1 MPIPLVLALFT
12 LVLVW
17 LNSCSSGLGKNLPP
31 DDQPPATT
39 IASANLPVGV
49 DLGVRPSAP
58 VGEHAVAGFVLP
70 AFGDNPQRE
79 IALVAFTTTAAAD
92 NADGAGGRLS
102 RDGAT
107 DGNGASD
114 VFLAAVSAQDVERRA
129 FSQSLA
135 GKFRHP
141 RCTTCHSMQ
150 APTTQAFVSSAIAA
164 VPQPH
169 AGPPPGPG
177 FPALDGSTCA
187 PCHFGAT
194 TVPIATWK
202 APAASFDLRTDTVAQ
217 LAQRATLIPTGEP
230 NHFTTDERV
239 LWALDS
245 GVLPTVGGRNG
256 AADDDHDGID
266 EPEDRDGTRRTV
278 PGGSAAFLREISDWN
293 ASGRVTSCTQAV
305 RDVTLVSRA
314 GGSPVAGNGGSRR
327 PSLVFVRNLAFNPAN
342 PTAQPLGEAVV
353 AFESDA
359 TNLGPAD
366 GNGATDVYVARYR
379 VLVVEDATTT
389 RALDGLQLQQLGVAT
404 LASAVSGGATA
415 GNGAST
421 QPAIG
426 GSNGELVAFRST
438 ATNLVAG
445 FVDGNGAGGDVYVRQ
460 LLTNATRL
468 ASHVPASTTT
478 GGNGDSAAPALA
490 ATGAAIAFD
499 SAASNLLVAAD
510 GNGVRD
516 VFHAAVDG
524 SATFVKARSSVGAGG
539 AEAVGGDSG
548 AASVQVGDGGRVL
561 VAYESRAT
569 NLGAGA
575 SAAGNVYLFDSTAG
589 ASTPLNQRIATTGN
603 AVGDGSSSAP
613 KVSPDGSRVAF
624 VSSASNID
632 VVRQADGNR
641 SADVFLVEIAQLA
654 GGAVLPFRLSMTA
667 NDGAEANGASRTP
680 ALASFGAGTAFPS
693 GLLVYATAAT
703 NLGASDATDL
713 MVSFLAEISGIA
725 ADFDVDV
732 ARGAA
737 PLTVQ
742 FTDASTGL
750 PTGWEWDFDN
760 DGVVDATT
768 QNPTFTYTTPGLY
781 DVRLVARNAISQ
793 GTTTRVGVVRVLTT
807 PTAAFTA
814 NVAAGVAPL
823 SVTFTDAS
831 TESPTSWAWDF
842 QNDGVVDSTAQSP
855 TFSYTAPGVYT
866 VRLVATNEAGSG
878 EVVQTSAINV
888 FTPVTANFTR
898 TPASGTTPLLVS
910 FTNTSVGATS
920 FAWDFQNDG
929 VVDSTAE
936 NPTFT
941 YSVAGTFAVRL
952 TATGPGGTNAFT
964 FANCVTANGAVAA
977 NFTMTVGGS
986 PRTSAYT
993 NETVTFTSTS
1003 TGTITTLQWDFD
1015 NNPGTVE
1022 ATGSPVTR
1030 TFSSPTSTTVFNVRL
1045 LATGP
1050 AGSASLT
1057 RALTIVPASESVTM
1071 ESVAD
1076 TSVYSLNTGASSGT
1090 SNGANPQMVCGRAYN
1105 PNSPPTIPAVD
1116 NGLRRALVRFN
1127 VAGNVPAGSTVLSAN
1142 LQMACTYD
1150 PLLPTGA
1157 QAVSLHR
1164 LTRVWSEGTTNLGIG
1179 LGGPAAGGDATW
1191 ASATSSGTVVN
1202 WTTAGGDFVGSAS
1215 ASATVNAA
1223 GTYTWPTNAT
1233 MVSNV
1238 QGWLTTPAQNAGWI
1252 VRANEAVNQR
1262 SAKVFGTREDPV
1274 AAQRPRLTV
1283 SFRRPLP

>member
-31 DDQPPATT
+31 DGQPPNTT

-79 IALVAFTTTAAAD
+79 VALVAFTTSAAAD

-114 VFLAAVSAQDVERRA
+114 VFLAAVSAQDIERRA

-150 APTTQAFVSSAIAA
+150 SPTTQAFVSSATAA

-194 TVPIATWK
+194 TVPLATWK
-202 APAASFDLRTDTVAQ
+202 APAANFDMRTDTVAQ

-239 LWALDS
+239 IWALDS

-266 EPEDRDGTRRTV
+266 EPEDRDGVRRTV

-327 PSLVFVRNLAFNPAN
+327 PSLVFVRNPAFNPAN
-342 PTAQPLGEAVV
+342 PTAQPVGEALI

-359 TNLGPAD
+359 SNLGPAD

-379 VLVVEDATTT
+379 VVVVEDATTTT
-389 RALDGLQLQQLGVAT
+389 RALDGLQLQQVGVAT
-404 LASAVSGGATA
+404 LASAVSGAATA

-445 FVDGNGAGGDVYVRQ
+445 FVDGNGSGGDVYVRQ

-468 ASHVPASTTT
+468 ASHVPASPTT

-490 ATGAAIAFD
+490 ATGAAIAFE

-510 GNGVRD
+510 GNGLRD

-539 AEAVGGDSG
+539 AEAVGGASG
-548 AASVQVGDGGRVL
+548 AASVQIGAGGRVL
-561 VAYESRAT
+561 VAYESAAT
-569 NLGAGA
+569 NLGPGAAAG
-575 SAAGNVYLFDSTAG
+575 GNVYLFDSATG
-589 ASTPLNQRIATTGN
+589 ASTLLNQRIAPSGN
-603 AVGDGSSSAP
+603 AIGDAVASSP
-613 KVSPDGSRVAF
+613 RISPDGSRVAF
-624 VSSASNID
+624 VASSTNID

-641 SADVFLVEIAQLA
+641 SADVFLVEVAQLA
-654 GGAVLPFRLSMTA
+654 GGSVLPFRLSMTA
-667 NDGAEANGASRTP
+667 NDGAEADGASRTP
-680 ALASFGAGTAFPS
+680 VLASFGAGTSFPS

-703 NLGASDATDL
+703 NLGASDSTDL
-713 MVSFLAEISGIA
+713 MVSFLAETSGIA

-750 PTGWEWDFDN
+750 PTGWEWDFQD
-760 DGVVDATT
+760 DGTVDATT
-768 QNPTFTYTTPGLY
+768 QNPAFTFTAPGLY
-781 DVRLVARNAISQ
+781 DVRLVARNANSQ
-793 GTTTRVGVVRVLTT
+793 GTTTRVGVVRVVTT

-814 NVAAGVAPL
+814 SVSAGVAPL

-842 QNDGVVDSTAQSP
+842 QNDGVVDSTAQNP
-855 TFSYTAPGVYT
+855 TFTYTTPGVYT

-878 EVVQTSAINV
+878 EVVQTSAINA

-898 TPASGTTPLLVS
+898 TPTSGTTPLLVS

-929 VVDSTAE
+929 VVDSTAT

-941 YSVAGTFAVRL
+941 YTVAGTFAVRL

-977 NFTMTVGGS
+977 NFTMTVGAS
-986 PRTSAYT
+986 ARTSAYT
-993 NETVTFTSTS
+993 DETVTFTSTS
-1003 TGTITTLQWDFD
+1003 TGTITSLQWDFD
-1015 NNPGTVE
+1015 NNPATVE

-1030 TFSSPTSTTVFNVRL
+1030 TFSGPTATTVFNVRL

-1050 AGSASLT
+1050 GGSAALT

-1071 ESVAD
+1071 DSVAD

-1116 NGLRRALVRFN
+1116 NGLRRALVRFD
-1127 VAGNVPAGSTVLSAN
+1127 VANNVPAGSTVLGAN

-1157 QAVSLHR
+1157 QTVSLHR
-1164 LTRVWSEGTTNLGIG
+1164 LTRVWTEGTTNLGIG
-1179 LGGPAAGGDATW
+1179 LGGAATGGDATW
-1191 ASATSSGTVVN
+1191 ASATSSGSIVN
-1202 WTTAGGDFVGSAS
+1202 WTTAGGDFVAGAS

-1223 GTYTWPTNAT
+1223 GTYTWQTNAT

-1238 QGWLTTPAQNAGWI
+1238 QTWLNTPSQNAGW
-1252 VRANEAVNQR
+1252 
-1262 SAKVFGTREDPV
+1262 
-1274 AAQRPRLTV
+1274 
-1283 SFRRPLP
+1283 

>member
-17 LNSCSSGLGKNLPP
+17 LNACSSGLGRNLPP
-31 DDQPPATT
+31 DDQPATT
-39 IASANLPVGV
+39 IANDNLPVGV

-150 APTTQAFVSSAIAA
+150 APGTTAFVSSAAA
-164 VPQPH
+164 NPSQPH

-187 PCHFGAT
+187 PCHTNAT
-194 TVPIATWK
+194 AVPIPTWK

-256 AADDDHDGID
+256 AADDDHDGVD
-266 EPEDRDGTRRTV
+266 EPEDRDGTPRTV

-379 VLVVEDATTT
+379 VLVAEDATTT

-426 GSNGELVAFRST
+426 GSNGELVAFRSS

-589 ASTPLNQRIATTGN
+589 ASTPLNQRITTTGN
-603 AVGDGSSSAP
+603 AVGDGPSSAP

-624 VSSASNID
+624 VSAATNID
-632 VVRQADGNR
+632 VVRQEDGNR
-641 SADVFLVEIAQLA
+641 SADVFLVEVAQLA
-654 GGAVLPFRLSMTA
+654 GGAVLPFRLSVTA
-667 NDGAEANGASRTP
+667 NDGADANGASRTP
-680 ALASFGAGTAFPS
+680 ALASFGAGTAFAS
-693 GLLVYATAAT
+693 GLLVYATSAT

-713 MVSFLAEISGIA
+713 MVSFLAETSGIA

-737 PLTVQ
+737 PLTVA
-742 FTDASTGL
+742 FTDKSTGL
-750 PTGWEWDFDN
+750 PTSWDWDFEN
-760 DGVVDATT
+760 DDEVDATV

-781 DVRLVARNAISQ
+781 DVRLVARNANSE
-793 GTTTRVGVVRVLTT
+793 GTTTRVGVVRVVAP
-807 PTAAFTA
+807 PTASFTLTPA
-814 NVAAGVAPL
+814 TGVAPL
-823 SVTFTDAS
+823 TVTFTDTS
-831 TESPTSWAWDF
+831 TESPTGWQWDF
-842 QNDGVVDSTAQSP
+842 QNDGVVDSTAQNP
-855 TFSYTAPGVYT
+855 TFTYTTPGT
-866 VRLVATNEAGSG
+866 FNPRLVVANEAGSAATTLTG
-878 EVVQTSAINV
+878 AVTA
-888 FTPVTANFTR
+888 FTPVTASFTR

-929 VVDSTAE
+929 VVDSTAQ

-964 FANCVTANGAVAA
+964 FANCVTANGPIAA

-1050 AGSASLT
+1050 AGSAALT
-1057 RALTIVPASESVTM
+1057 RALTIVPASESVTL

-1076 TSVYSLNTGASSGT
+1076 TSIYANAAGASTGN
-1090 SNGANPQMVCGRAYN
+1090 SNGANAQMVCGRAYN
-1105 PNSPPTIPAVD
+1105 PVPPID
-1116 NGLRRALVRFN
+1116 NGVRRALLRFD
-1127 VAGNVPAGSTVLSAN
+1127 VAGGVPAGSTVLTAS
-1142 LQMACTYD
+1142 LQMACTLN
-1150 PLLPTGA
+1150 PINPTGSQSIA
-1157 QAVSLHR
+1157 LHR
-1164 LTRVWSEGTTNLGIG
+1164 LTRTWTEGTTNLGIG
-1179 LGGPAAGGDATW
+1179 LGAAAAGGDATW
-1191 ASATSSGTVVN
+1191 ASATSGGAAVN
-1202 WTTAGGDFVGSAS
+1202 WTTAGGDFIAGAS
-1215 ASATVNAA
+1215 ASATVDAV

-1252 VRANEAVNQR
+1252 VRANEAAAQR
-1262 SAKVFGTREDPV
+1262 SAKVFGTREDADP
-1274 AAQRPRLTV
+1274 AQRPRLTV
-1283 SFRRPLP
+1283 TFRRPLP

>member
-1 MPIPLVLALFT
+1 MGGWAAYTP
-12 LVLVW
+12 
-17 LNSCSSGLGKNLPP
+17 G
-31 DDQPPATT
+31 
-39 IASANLPVGV
+39 
-49 DLGVRPSAP
+49 
-58 VGEHAVAGFVLP
+58 AG
-70 AFGDNPQRE
+70 
-79 IALVAFTTTAAAD
+79 AD
-92 NADGAGGRLS
+92 TADGAGGRLS

-114 VFLAAVSAQDVERRA
+114 VFLAAVSAQDIERRA

-150 APTTQAFVSSAIAA
+150 SPTTQAFVSSATAA

-194 TVPIATWK
+194 TVPLATWK
-202 APAASFDLRTDTVAQ
+202 VPAANFDMRTDTVAQ

-239 LWALDS
+239 IWALDS

-266 EPEDRDGTRRTV
+266 EPEDRDGVRRTV

-327 PSLVFVRNLAFNPAN
+327 PSLVFVRNPAFNPAN
-342 PTAQPLGEAVV
+342 PTAQPVGEALI

-359 TNLGPAD
+359 SNLGPAD

-379 VLVVEDATTT
+379 VVVVEDTTTTT
-389 RALDGLQLQQLGVAT
+389 RALDGLQLQQVGVAT
-404 LASAVSGGATA
+404 LASAVSGAATA

-445 FVDGNGAGGDVYVRQ
+445 FVDGNGSGGDVYVRQ

-468 ASHVPASTTT
+468 ASHVPASPTT

-490 ATGAAIAFD
+490 ATGAAIAFE
-499 SAASNLLVAAD
+499 SAASNLRVAAD
-510 GNGVRD
+510 GHGLRD

-539 AEAVGGDSG
+539 AEAVGGASG
-548 AASVQVGDGGRVL
+548 AASVQIGAGGRVL
-561 VAYESRAT
+561 VAYESAAT
-569 NLGAGA
+569 NLGPGAAAG
-575 SAAGNVYLFDSTAG
+575 GNVYLFDSATG
-589 ASTPLNQRIATTGN
+589 ASTLLNQRIAPSGN
-603 AVGDGSSSAP
+603 AIGDAVASSP
-613 KVSPDGSRVAF
+613 RISPDGSRVAF
-624 VSSASNID
+624 VASSTNID

-641 SADVFLVEIAQLA
+641 SADVFLVEVAQLA
-654 GGAVLPFRLSMTA
+654 GGSVLPFRLSMTA
-667 NDGAEANGASRTP
+667 NDGAEADGASRTP
-680 ALASFGAGTAFPS
+680 VLASFGAGTSFPS

-703 NLGASDATDL
+703 NLGASDSTDL
-713 MVSFLAEISGIA
+713 MVSFLAETSGIA

-750 PTGWEWDFDN
+750 PTGWEWDFQD
-760 DGVVDATT
+760 DGTVDATT
-768 QNPTFTYTTPGLY
+768 QNPAFTFTAPGLY
-781 DVRLVARNAISQ
+781 DVRLVARNANSQ
-793 GTTTRVGVVRVLTT
+793 GTTTRVGVVRVVTT

-814 NVAAGVAPL
+814 SVSAGVAPL

-842 QNDGVVDSTAQSP
+842 QNDGVVDSTAQNP
-855 TFSYTAPGVYT
+855 TFSYVTPGIYT

-878 EVVQTSAINV
+878 TVVQTGAVNAL
-888 FTPVTANFTR
+888 TPVTANFTR

-929 VVDSTAE
+929 VVDSTATS
-936 NPTFT
+936 PTFT
-941 YSVAGTFAVRL
+941 YTVAGTFAVRL
-952 TATGPGGTNAFT
+952 TATGPGGTNVFT
-964 FANCVTANGAVAA
+964 FANCVTANGPVGA
-977 NFTMTVGGS
+977 NFTMAVGAAA
-986 PRTSAYT
+986 RTSAYT
-993 NETVTFTSTS
+993 DETVTFTSTS
-1003 TGTITTLQWDFD
+1003 TGTITSLQWDFD
-1015 NNPGTVE
+1015 NNPATVE

-1030 TFSSPTSTTVFNVRL
+1030 TFSGPTATTVFNVRL

-1050 AGSASLT
+1050 GGSASLT

-1105 PNSPPTIPAVD
+1105 PNSPPIIPAVD
-1116 NGLRRALVRFN
+1116 NGLRRALVRFD
-1127 VAGNVPAGSTVLSAN
+1127 VANNVPAGSTVLGAN

-1157 QAVSLHR
+1157 QTVSLHR
-1164 LTRVWSEGTTNLGIG
+1164 LTRVWTEGTTNLGIG
-1179 LGGPAAGGDATW
+1179 LGGAATGGDATW
-1191 ASATSSGTVVN
+1191 ASATSSGSIVN
-1202 WTTAGGDFVGSAS
+1202 WTTAGGDFVAGAS
-1215 ASATVNAA
+1215 
-1223 GTYTWPTNAT
+1223 
-1233 MVSNV
+1233 
-1238 QGWLTTPAQNAGWI
+1238 
-1252 VRANEAVNQR
+1252 
-1262 SAKVFGTREDPV
+1262 
-1274 AAQRPRLTV
+1274 
-1283 SFRRPLP
+1283 